1 WEASIATS
9 KGRIS
14 LKIMHGTY
22 HEKFKGMRVGEAWLT
37 RKKGDVLYLRVVFS
51 LEVEEAEPNGE
62 AVAVDLNENNVT
74 FGSQGSNVKKFETGE
89 RTIRTAYFLK
99 RRRLQSE
106 PRLNEKA
113 AMEKYRG
120 RERRRM
126 DAVYHRAAKEVVCE
140 AKEEGASVIVLENL
154 KGIRGRMN
162 YSKQMNGRL
171 HRWSFRRLQSVVEY
185 KAKLAGLTVVYV
197 DARGTSSLCP
207 ECGVHLRRSLR
218 GYRLMRC
225 PKCGMEEDR
234 DVIAVRNLLLKYK
247 VQRDVPASSVL
258 GRTPPH
264 EMREE
269 DPKVTEVNAGS
280 ERVVVPHCLHGAVF
294 DAGFAEFTGFP
305 VNLWKKVGFG

>member
-1 WEASIATS
+1 
-9 KGRIS
+9 
-14 LKIMHGTY
+14 M
-22 HEKFKGMRVGEAWLT
+22 
-37 RKKGDVLYLRVVFS
+37 VFS

-74 FGSQGSNVKKFETGE
+74 FGSQGSNVKKFETKE

-106 PRLNEKA
+106 PRLNEEA

-140 AKEEGASVIVLENL
+140 AKEEGATVIVLEKL

-185 KAKLAGLTVVYV
+185 KAKLNGLTVV
-197 DARGTSSLCP
+197 
-207 ECGVHLRRSLR
+207 
-218 GYRLMRC
+218 
-225 PKCGMEEDR
+225 
-234 DVIAVRNLLLKYK
+234 
-247 VQRDVPASSVL
+247 
-258 GRTPPH
+258 
-264 EMREE
+264 
-269 DPKVTEVNAGS
+269 
-280 ERVVVPHCLHGAVF
+280 
-294 DAGFAEFTGFP
+294 
-305 VNLWKKVGFG
+305 